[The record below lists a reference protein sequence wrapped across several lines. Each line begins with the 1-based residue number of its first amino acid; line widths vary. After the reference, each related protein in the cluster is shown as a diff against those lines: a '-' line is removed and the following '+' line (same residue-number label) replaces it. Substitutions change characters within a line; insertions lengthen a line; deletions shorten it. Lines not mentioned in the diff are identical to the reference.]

1 MVKQLLLIRHGEAQ
15 DSQGRPD
22 AERELSA
29 WGYQDMVRVGHYLKE
44 QSWHPDVVFS
54 STAVRAMS
62 TAQIVAEQIQ
72 YATQR
77 IQSTSDL
84 YEASVRT
91 FLSIINEQ
99 SNQISHIATV
109 GHNPTLTYLLEYLT
123 GEEVGSMVPGGFALI
138 ELTVENW
145 AEVSQRTGSLVM
157 HKSPTELK

>member
-15 DSQGRPD
+15 DAQGRPD
-22 AERELSA
+22 TERELSA

-44 QSWHPDVVFS
+44 QVWHPDIVFS

-77 IQSTSDL
+77 IQPTSDL

-91 FLSIINEQ
+91 FLSIINGQNE
-99 SNQISHIATV
+99 QISRIATV

-123 GEEVGSMVPGGFALI
+123 GEEVGNIVPGGFALI
-138 ELTVENW
+138 EFTVENW
-145 AEVSQRTGSLVM
+145 GEVSQRTGSLVM
-157 HKSPTELK
+157 YKSPTELK